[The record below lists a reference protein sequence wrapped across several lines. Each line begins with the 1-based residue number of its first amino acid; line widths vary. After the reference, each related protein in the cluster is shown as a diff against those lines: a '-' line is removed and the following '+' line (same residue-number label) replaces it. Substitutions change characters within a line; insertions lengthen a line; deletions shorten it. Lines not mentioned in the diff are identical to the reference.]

1 MTDII
6 REYYNKN
13 SKNEWLRLNDPYNR
27 LELFSTMY
35 MIKEYFP
42 QEGKIL
48 DIGSG
53 PTRKI
58 FNRAIKKRIWSQF
71 NGFVRKI
78 YRYGKK

>member
-1 MTDII
+1 M
-6 REYYNKN
+6 
-13 SKNEWLRLNDPYNR
+13 SPYNR

-53 PTRKI
+53 PEDI
-58 FNRAIKKRIWSQF
+58 Q
-71 NGFVRKI
+71 
-78 YRYGKK
+78 

>member
-35 MIKEYFP
+35 MIK
-42 QEGKIL
+42 
-48 DIGSG
+48 S
-53 PTRKI
+53 I
-58 FNRAIKKRIWSQF
+58 FLKKE
-71 NGFVRKI
+71 K
-78 YRYGKK
+78 Y